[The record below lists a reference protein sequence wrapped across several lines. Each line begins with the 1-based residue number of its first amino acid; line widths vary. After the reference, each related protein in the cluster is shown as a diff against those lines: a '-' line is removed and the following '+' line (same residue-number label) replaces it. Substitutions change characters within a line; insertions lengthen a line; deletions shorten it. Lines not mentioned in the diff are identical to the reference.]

1 MTLMSFLSGV
11 CGALCGLML
20 WLVIAEF
27 SRRRQWNALAVGGG
41 IGTAVL
47 VGGVWGLSKLLEMY
61 PTSMETESLS
71 ETFITFAI
79 VGYLFF
85 PIRLVTQMA
94 RRSTQVSNGK
104 QTATFRDYCAWL
116 TLAFALGLIL
126 FGGIGVP
133 ASLMRYGV
141 QGVLTLLALVAGV
154 AGGMAASRH
163 FNQSKPLAYPSHH
176 YVHSG
181 FPLPFM
187 GAWTFVLL
195 FATAAV
201 TYLFY

>member
-1 MTLMSFLSGV
+1 MTLMSFLSAA

-27 SRRRQWNALAVGGG
+27 SRKRLAVGA
-41 IGTAVL
+41 AVGMAIL
-47 VGGVWGLSKLLEMY
+47 VGSVWALSKLLETY
-61 PTSMETESLS
+61 PTSVETESLS

-85 PIRLVTQMA
+85 PIRLITQTA
-94 RRSTQVSNGK
+94 RRSTQAGNGK

-116 TLAFALGLIL
+116 TLAFALGLLL

-133 ASLMRYGV
+133 ASLMRYGG
-141 QGVLTLLALVAGV
+141 QGVLTLLALVAGIT
-154 AGGMAASRH
+154 GGMAASRR

-195 FATAAV
+195 FATAAM